1 MQSLEVLTQSIKDH
15 KLGHAILLESGD
27 SVFLSAAVESLAA
40 QLLET
45 DSLHTHPDF
54 FTLRPSGR
62 SRFIRIGLKD
72 ERTRGSWP
80 DNTMRRLIE
89 DLQKT
94 ANQGGH
100 KVAIV
105 YEAERMNK
113 EAANAFLKTLEEP
126 PPDTVL
132 FLLTSRPYDLIDTI
146 RSRCLSYKIP
156 STATLPPIES
166 WEAWKVIYWKWMSS
180 LIEGWQKQKLSN
192 AFFGFYGMILRLQK
206 VIELYRDKIW
216 SEEKDKLKRELSEDE
231 KTALEIGIERTVRE
245 KLFSE
250 IADISTLFMKESAR
264 SNKSNYLIYPLGDIV
279 KSLEKS
285 LSLLQ
290 LNFNAPAALELFF
303 LKSIRIWA
311 SASKNLD

>member
-1 MQSLEVLTQSIKDH
+1 MQSLEVLTQSIKDR
-15 KLGHAILLESGD
+15 KLGHAILLESSD
-27 SVFLSAAVESLAA
+27 SVSLSASAESLAG
-40 QLLET
+40 QMLNT

-80 DNTMRRLIE
+80 ENTMRRLIE

-94 ANQGGH
+94 SNQGGH

-146 RSRCLSYKIP
+146 KSRCLSYKIP
-156 STATLPPIES
+156 STATLPSIEP
-166 WEAWKVIYWKWMSS
+166 WEAWKMTYWNWMGS
-180 LIEGWQKQKLSN
+180 LVEGWKREKLGG
-192 AFFGFYGMILRLQK
+192 AFFGFYGMILKLQN
-206 VIELYRDKIW
+206 VIGLYRDKIW
-216 SEEKDKLKRELSEDE
+216 DEEKEKLRRELSEDE

-250 IADISTLFMKESAR
+250 IAEISTRFMKETAK
-264 SNKSNYLIYPLGDIV
+264 SNDSNYLIYPLSDII

-285 LSLLQ
+285 LALLQ

-311 SASKNLD
+311 SASKNHN